1 MNKLFLKLFFVWYC
15 FSIFFA
21 SVITSAVTIF
31 LNTDSKNSVL
41 TGVSSKA
48 LYLFGQVAVER
59 YETRGISALETLLK
73 ENEKAS
79 EVQISL
85 YNEEGEKL
93 GGTTSLGT
101 IDSVIAA
108 ALAQGEYINVIYFWK
123 PVMARRIAGTKGNLY
138 VVVFEPGIFIH
149 SDILSKSFFLR
160 LFVILFAGGV
170 ISFFL
175 TRHLVYP
182 IKKIQQAALRIA
194 RGDFSVRIGAQFGN
208 RRDELVELARDF
220 DNMAEKIERLKT
232 IQTQV
237 LRDISHELRSP
248 LARLRVALELACRG
262 AAPDN
267 RVYLDRI
274 RLETERLNALIDE
287 ILVVAGFKQAIET
300 MKIAPVNLKA
310 LLHRIVVDANFETQS
325 DQAEGQP
332 VAVLTARKII
342 YHGNADLLK
351 RTFDNIIRNAILYSK
366 SEQPIEVSILTE
378 EKDGNSF
385 VVVKVSDHGDGVPE
399 DALEKIFHPFYR
411 VENDR
416 DRKSGGTGLGLAIS
430 DRAVKMHNGFILA
443 SNRAGGGLT
452 VKTYLPFQAHHRH
465 MFKPLP
471 LRAI

>member
-21 SVITSAVTIF
+21 TVITSAVTIF

-48 LYLFGQVAVER
+48 LYLFGQVAVEH
-59 YETRGISALETLLK
+59 YETQGKFALETFLE

-85 YNEEGEKL
+85 YNEAGEKL
-93 GGTTSLGT
+93 GGTTSLGEVT
-101 IDSVIAA
+101 SVIDT

-123 PVMARRIAGTKGNLY
+123 PVMARRISGTKGKPY
-138 VVVFEPGIFIH
+138 VVLFEPGIFIH

-160 LFVILFAGGV
+160 LFVILVAGGV
-170 ISFFL
+170 ISLFL
-175 TRHLVYP
+175 TRHLVHP

-194 RGDFSVRIGAQFGN
+194 RGDFSVRIGDQFGN
-208 RRDELVELARDF
+208 RRDELVDLAGDF

-248 LARLRVALELACRG
+248 LARLRVAQELACRG
-262 AAPDN
+262 ADN
-267 RVYLDRI
+267 ANMVFLDRI
-274 RLETERLNALIDE
+274 RLEVERLNALIDE

-300 MKIAPVNLKA
+300 MKIEPVNLKA
-310 LLHRIVVDANFETQS
+310 LLNRIVVDADFETQS
-325 DQAEGQP
+325 EGRP
-332 VAVLTARKII
+332 VAVLHGRKIV

-351 RTFDNIIRNAILYSK
+351 RAFDNIIRNAVLYSK
-366 SEQPIEVSILTE
+366 SEQPIDISILTE
-378 EKDGNSF
+378 EKEGKSF

-399 DALEKIFHPFYR
+399 DDLEKIFHPFYR

-430 DRAVKMHNGFILA
+430 ARAVKMHNGFILA
-443 SNRAGGGLT
+443 FNRDKGGLT
-452 VKTYLPFQAHHRH
+452 VKIYLPFQAHHRH
-465 MFKPLP
+465 AAKPLP